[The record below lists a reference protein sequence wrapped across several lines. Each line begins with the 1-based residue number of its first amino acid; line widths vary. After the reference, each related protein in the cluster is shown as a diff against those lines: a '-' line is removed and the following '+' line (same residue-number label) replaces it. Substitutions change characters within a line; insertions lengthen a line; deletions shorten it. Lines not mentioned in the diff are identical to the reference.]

1 VSSDMRSDP
10 DPKISRQHWLDVTTT
25 RRINSLHTKIRQTLQ
40 QQTIWSDCDVTQ
52 LVYNVHALGAIVYAI
67 RDIVQ

>member
-1 VSSDMRSDP
+1 MSSDMRSDP

-25 RRINSLHTKIRQTLQ
+25 RRINSLHTKIRQTL
-40 QQTIWSDCDVTQ
+40 WSDCDVTQ

-67 RDIVQ
+67 RDIIQ